1 MSYNFIL
8 NGVQFPVTPSSLNI
22 TVNGRNE
29 LVTLIDEGEVNI
41 LKKPGL
47 SDITFEV
54 LLPNQRYPFARYT
67 NGFQP
72 AAYYIDALEKAIQKV
87 DPITNKRQPVS
98 FIVNRLSN
106 SNTLLFDTNFDV
118 SIENYTIEEDAE
130 DLGLDVRCSITLKQY
145 RAYGTKRLKTQAPA
159 TATAAPRVT
168 VEKTRPTTNKANPK
182 TYTVKSG
189 DTLYNIA
196 KKYLNDA
203 TRANE
208 IARNNN
214 IPNPNL
220 IRVGQVLNL

>member
-22 TVNGRNE
+22 TVNGKNE

-72 AAYYIDALEKAIQKV
+72 AAYYIDSLERAINKI

-118 SIENYTIEEDAE
+118 SIESYTIEEDAE
-130 DLGLDVRCSITLKQY
+130 SLGLDVICNITLKQY
-145 RAYGTKRLKTQAPA
+145 RAYGTKLLKTQAAA
-159 TATAAPRVT
+159 TPNSSPKVT
-168 VEKTRPTTNKANPK
+168 VEKARANTNKVNPK
-182 TYTVKSG
+182 TYTVKAG
-189 DTLYNIA
+189 DTLNAIA

-203 TRANE
+203 KRAKE
-208 IARNNN
+208 IADKNN
-214 IPNPNL
+214 IANPNL
-220 IRVGQVLNL
+220 IRVGQVLKL